1 VYLKSVCSSPI
12 PLKHKINLKNFVE
25 AIVDIIKIVARYSDG
40 RFLKGY
46 THDFFPNKPVFHL
59 KSIFNGKIVEVHL
72 QDLKAVFFVRD
83 FIGSPSHNEVKHFTG
98 GQNPSG
104 RKVEVT
110 FKDGEIIVGS
120 TMGYD
125 PKRPGFF
132 LFPPDPQSNNLKIF
146 VISTSVSK
154 VRYL

>member
-1 VYLKSVCSSPI
+1 M
-12 PLKHKINLKNFVE
+12 
-25 AIVDIIKIVARYSDG
+25 
-40 RFLKGY
+40 
-46 THDFFPNKPVFHL
+46 
-59 KSIFNGKIVEVHL
+59 
-72 QDLKAVFFVRD
+72 RD
-83 FIGSPSHNEVKHFTG
+83 FIGNPSHNEVKHFTE

-110 FKDGEIIVGS
+110 FKDSEVLVGS

-132 LFPPDPQSNNLKIF
+132 LFPPDPRSNNLKIF
-146 VISTSVSK
+146 VISAAVSK